1 MVSKAQYEKIAL
13 SFEGAEKGSSYGKPS
28 ILVFNKFFTRHRKDD
43 DSIVLIVGSMDERE
57 MLLEVE
63 PEIFFITA
71 HYKDYP
77 AVLARLPKIDAAT
90 LRGRLEQHWRR
101 IVPKK
106 LLKAGEGN
114 GAAEAK
120 KAVKKKPA
128 KPAKTAKPAKAAK
141 KH

>member
-28 ILVFNKFFTRHRKDD
+28 ILVFNKFFTRHRKED

-63 PEIFFITA
+63 PGIFHITA

-77 AVLARLPKIDAAT
+77 AVLARLGKIDAAT

-106 LLKAGEGN
+106 LLKADGEDGKKP
-114 GAAEAK
+114 AAKKTAK
-120 KAVKKKPA
+120 KATKKKSA
-128 KPAKTAKPAKAAK
+128 TSAK
-141 KH
+141 KR